1 MADIILWEYQLMKA
15 EQIIEEIAEHINQLT
30 ITGRHI
36 TVGNDIVHLPTFI
49 TTCTEQ
55 FICRVY
61 TENEL
66 KYCSKFTDPYL
77 RYASTW
83 AAKEAVYKAIKQTDD
98 TIKLWWKDI
107 EISRAK
113 AAGKPTVQIKK
124 LKTPMEFSLSISHEA
139 DYVWA
144 VAICLYEKK

>member
-1 MADIILWEYQLMKA
+1 MKA
-15 EQIIEEIAEHINQLT
+15 ELIIEEITEYINQVS
-30 ITGRHI
+30 IAGRHI
-36 TVGNDIVHLPTFI
+36 TIGNDLVHLPTFLA
-49 TTCTEQ
+49 TCNEQ
-55 FICRVY
+55 FIRRVY

-66 KYCSKFTDPYL
+66 KYCTKFTDPFL

-107 EISRAK
+107 EILRDK
-113 AAGKPTVQIKK
+113 PAGKPTVQIKK
-124 LKTPMEFSLSISHEA
+124 LKFPMEFSLSITHEA

-144 VAICLYEKK
+144 VAVCLYEKKMNW